1 MNICYLAFPDSNSGC
16 MGNTKFHIC
25 LRLSPDTTNTTDTLS
40 THHLKFNRD
49 CMPVLKAD
57 SAHYWG
63 FVYFRQVKD
72 SSSKR
77 GYFQKSFVILT
88 RLPFINFF
96 YELAAL
102 IAPIYFDNGLPCLE
116 TACDNIT
123 QWPRLAAGKP
133 LTLQLL
139 GNVYQICI
147 PSNSNRSSSSINEST
162 PSPPPTTLMKIKS
175 STSNDARNNNSN
187 SDTDDNSSN
196 ESDSHETPEPPEDER
211 DEDNNHKIQP
221 SSTTAA
227 AAVVV
232 VATPPPP
239 PLQPPVVTITSTGYM
254 NLIQQQRL
262 HPNVLSSVH
271 EIDIFNSLYS
281 VMSHIHLLWELILT
295 SEPIVVMAAS
305 PTDCSHM
312 VQSLVR

>member
-1 MNICYLAFPDSNSGC
+1 

-25 LRLSPDTTNTTDTLS
+25 LRLSPDTTNTIDTLS
-40 THHLKFNRD
+40 TQHLKFNRD

-57 SAHYWG
+57 TAHYWG

-72 SSSKR
+72 STSKR

-116 TACDNIT
+116 AACDNIG

-147 PSNSNRSSSSINEST
+147 PSNSNRSSSISESS
-162 PSPPPTTLMKIKS
+162 PSPPPPTTSTKMQMKS
-175 STSNDARNNNSN
+175 STSSDTRNNNSN

-196 ESDSHETPEPPEDER
+196 ESDSHATPEPPDNER
-211 DEDNNHKIQP
+211 DEDNNP
-221 SSTTAA
+221 APLAPPTTR
-227 AAVVV
+227 
-232 VATPPPP
+232 T
-239 PLQPPVVTITSTGYM
+239 TTGYL
-254 NLIQQQRL
+254 NIIQQQRL

>member
-1 MNICYLAFPDSNSGC
+1 

-25 LRLSPDTTNTTDTLS
+25 LRLSPDTTNTINTLS
-40 THHLKFNRD
+40 TQHLKFNRD

-57 SAHYWG
+57 TAHYWG

-72 SSSKR
+72 STSKR

-116 TACDNIT
+116 AACDNIG
-123 QWPRLAAGKP
+123 QWPHLTAGKP
-133 LTLQLL
+133 LTLLLL
-139 GNVYQICI
+139 GNIFQICI
-147 PSNSNRSSSSINEST
+147 PSNSNRSSSSISEST
-162 PSPPPTTLMKIKS
+162 PSPPPTTSMKMKS
-175 STSNDARNNNSN
+175 ATSNDARNNNSN
-187 SDTDDNSSN
+187 SDTDYNSSN

-211 DEDNNHKIQP
+211 DEDNNQK
-221 SSTTAA
+221 TTA
-227 AAVVV
+227 VV
-232 VATPPPP
+232 VATT
-239 PLQPPVVTITSTGYM
+239 PPVVIRSKTSSYM

>member
-25 LRLSPDTTNTTDTLS
+25 LRLSPDTTNITDTLS
-40 THHLKFNRD
+40 TQHFKFNRD

-116 TACDNIT
+116 AACDNIG

-147 PSNSNRSSSSINEST
+147 PSNSNRNNSISESS
-162 PSPPPTTLMKIKS
+162 PSPPLTTATKIKS
-175 STSNDARNNNSN
+175 STSNDKHNNNSN
-187 SDTDDNSSN
+187 SDTDESSN
-196 ESDSHETPEPPEDER
+196 ESDFHETLEPPEDER
-211 DEDNNHKIQP
+211 DEDNNINKMLSQTRPTPAVITKIP
-221 SSTTAA
+221 
-227 AAVVV
+227 
-232 VATPPPP
+232 
-239 PLQPPVVTITSTGYM
+239 TGNL

>member
-40 THHLKFNRD
+40 TQHLKFNRD

-57 SAHYWG
+57 TAHYWG

-72 SSSKR
+72 STSKR

-116 TACDNIT
+116 AACDNIG

-147 PSNSNRSSSSINEST
+147 PSNSNRSSSISESSPS
-162 PSPPPTTLMKIKS
+162 PSPPPTTSTKMQTKS
-175 STSNDARNNNSN
+175 STSSDTRNNNSN

-196 ESDSHETPEPPEDER
+196 ESDSHETPEPPDNER
-211 DEDNNHKIQP
+211 DEDNNHKAP
-221 SSTTAA
+221 
-227 AAVVV
+227 AVPAV
-232 VATPPPP
+232 PPPP
-239 PLQPPVVTITSTGYM
+239 TTTRTTTGYL
-254 NLIQQQRL
+254 NIIQQQRL

>member
-40 THHLKFNRD
+40 TQHLKFNRD

-72 SSSKR
+72 STSKR

-116 TACDNIT
+116 AACDNIG

-147 PSNSNRSSSSINEST
+147 PSNCNRSCSSISEST
-162 PSPPPTTLMKIKS
+162 PSPPPTTSMKIKS

-211 DEDNNHKIQP
+211 DEDNNHK
-221 SSTTAA
+221 

-232 VATPPPP
+232 APTPPSS
-239 PLQPPVVTITSTGYM
+239 QPSTVVTRTTTTGYM